1 MTKMPR
7 DVRAAGGFTLIEV
20 LISLI
25 ILSVGLLGLGL
36 LQSQSL
42 KASYSANHR
51 TIATNLAYQLLDEMR
66 SNRRLAYRY
75 SYISASDFT
84 GLNASSC
91 NAQPNTGDI
100 VADDISGWEC
110 QVVKA
115 LPNGQATI
123 TMPFNGVAGNIQIQI
138 NWTDQRFSAAADQ
151 NNQFALQ
158 TEL

>member
-1 MTKMPR
+1 MTTFP
-7 DVRAAGGFTLIEV
+7 AFAGSRGARGFTLIEV
-20 LISLI
+20 LVSLI

-51 TIATNLAYQLLDEMR
+51 TIATNLAYEILDEMR
-66 SNRRLAYRY
+66 TNKRLAYRF
-75 SYISASDFT
+75 SYIVPTDFSS
-84 GLNASSC
+84 LNVTTC
-91 NAQPNTGDI
+91 DPQPNTGDV
-100 VADDISGWEC
+100 VADDINGWEC

-115 LPNGQATI
+115 LPNGQSTI
-123 TMPFNGVAGNIQIQI
+123 TFPGGGNVQIQV

-151 NNQFALQ
+151 NNSFALQ